1 MRFRD
6 RSDAGRR
13 LAKALERYRA
23 EAPIV
28 LALPR
33 GGVPVA
39 AEVAAALGAPLDLL
53 LVRKIGVPLEP
64 ELAMGAVAEGEPP
77 VIVRNEQV
85 IRASRVTEAEFD
97 AVRARE
103 EAEIARRRE
112 RYRPGRPPPAVAGRT
127 VILIDD
133 GIATGATA
141 AAALRALRARGAR
154 TLVLA
159 VPVAAAGSLESL
171 GRVADSVVCIES
183 SESLDAIG
191 FWYEDFHQV
200 PDREVIAL
208 LARFPG

>member
-13 LAKALERYRA
+13 LAEALAGYRDQ
-23 EAPIV
+23 APVV

-39 AEVAAALGAPLDLL
+39 AEVAAALGAPLDVL
-53 LVRKIGVPLEP
+53 LVRKIGVPFEP
-64 ELAMGAVAEGEPP
+64 ELAMGAVAEGTPP
-77 VIVRNEQV
+77 VIVRNERV
-85 IRASRVTEAEFD
+85 IRAARVAEADFD

-103 EAEIARRRE
+103 EAEIVRRQRL
-112 RYRPGRPPPAVAGRT
+112 YRPGRPPPAVAGRT

-141 AAALRALRARGAR
+141 EAALRALRARGAK

-159 VPVAAAGSLESL
+159 VPVAAAESLESL
-171 GRVADSVVCIES
+171 RRFADATVCVES
-183 SESLDAIG
+183 PESLDAIG
-191 FWYEDFHQV
+191 FWYDDFHQV

-208 LARFPG
+208 LSRFSG